1 MTIGKWARLLL
12 LAAPVLA
19 GCKGFFDAPAGGGGG
34 GGTTLTSGVF
44 YVLNQATAQIAAYS
58 VVAGVLT
65 PVTGSPYALG
75 TSPYSIAI
83 APNGAFLYVSTT
95 SGIFLYSIG
104 TGGALTLGNNSQP
117 VFLDSTGYA
126 IAVDSTS
133 SWLLDASSGGGLG
146 GVLYAIPINSTTG
159 AVTGGTAAT
168 TPQLA
173 LASISAPQKMAIT
186 SDNKFVLVALGN
198 SGTAIIPF
206 AAGTAANPMPVKLTA
221 SEVIP
226 VKGTGGAA
234 VSVAVDPQ
242 SRLFYVG
249 EVAAITGTSNTGGL
263 RAFNYS
269 ALTTISTTA
278 ATDITGSPYASGGLA
293 PYSILPTPT
302 STGANAGAY
311 VYVGNRTVSG
321 SSSGN
326 ITGFAMT
333 TTGTTNTLT
342 TLTTT
347 ATGAFPTSLA
357 QDSSGAFVFVVDSGN
372 GTASGNP
379 DLEGYN
385 FDATTA
391 GTLDSVLSS
400 TTGTT
405 AAPDPVGAIVVV
417 ALP

>member
-1 MTIGKWARLLL
+1 MGTIPCKSVRQGVSMTIGKWARLLL

-34 GGTTLTSGVF
+34 GSSTLTSGVF

-133 SWLLDASSGGGLG
+133 SWLLYVSTTSGIFLYSIGTGGALTLGNNSQPVFLDSTGYAIAVDSTSSWLLDASSGGGLG
-146 GVLYAIPINSTTG
+146 GVLYAIPVNSTTG

-226 VKGTGGAA
+226 ARGTGGAA

-311 VYVGNRTVSG
+311 VYVANRTVSG

-326 ITGFAMT
+326 ITGFA
-333 TTGTTNTLT
+333 
-342 TLTTT
+342 
-347 ATGAFPTSLA
+347 
-357 QDSSGAFVFVVDSGN
+357 DR
-372 GTASGNP
+372 
-379 DLEGYN
+379 
-385 FDATTA
+385 
-391 GTLDSVLSS
+391 
-400 TTGTT
+400 
-405 AAPDPVGAIVVV
+405 
-417 ALP
+417 